1 MKATGSQRLM
11 EFHQPFLT
19 DVSHRF
25 PRADI
30 LLGKPF
36 PIAAAARF
44 YDGGKSGRS
53 GAKVHW
59 LVDSADRLRQYA
71 EFAAQTDRRMS
82 IALEIDVG
90 FHRGGF
96 ATPQEAALALT
107 AIKADPRLTFAGF
120 MGYDVHISIFAQTL
134 GPMEASRDRTRA
146 AYEGF
151 LSAARSVDPAFA
163 DPAKL
168 ILNTG
173 GSTTYPLY
181 RAGRAVTPCNDLAL
195 GSGLLKPTF
204 CDRTLPNHVPAV
216 FIATPVLKV
225 LDGVRVPGLE
235 TDPRGG
241 ANDALERTKTV
252 FLYGGKWMADA
263 VWPTPLSPHP
273 VYGRSSNQDMFTA
286 PSNVAIAVD
295 DLAFFRPTQTEG
307 VLLQFGEIAVFS
319 DGRIVDSW
327 QLLNQV

>member
-168 ILNTG
+168 IVNTG

-204 CDRTLPNHVPAV
+204 CDRTLPNHIPAV

-252 FLYGGKWMADA
+252 FCMVENGWLMRFGPRRCRRIQSMGARATRTCSLRHRMSRSRLMIW
-263 VWPTPLSPHP
+263 
-273 VYGRSSNQDMFTA
+273 RSSGRPRPKGFFCSLARSPFLAMDASSTA
-286 PSNVAIAVD
+286 GSC
-295 DLAFFRPTQTEG
+295 
-307 VLLQFGEIAVFS
+307 
-319 DGRIVDSW
+319 
-327 QLLNQV
+327 